1 MSQENVEVV
10 RRACEAWGTGEL
22 DAWLET
28 LHPHIVWDSTR
39 FGGLEEGTLYRG
51 RDEVRSFLVDEWRA
65 SWESFEAGVEEVADV
80 GDGVLVLWWQRLV
93 GAKGD
98 VPITVRSAQICSV
111 RDGKVIRIDNYIDRA
126 EALEAVGL
134 ED

>member
-10 RRACEAWGTGEL
+10 RRSCEAWVRGDL

-39 FGGLEEGTLYRG
+39 FGGFWERTLYRG
-51 RDEVRSFLVDEWRA
+51 CDEVRSFVVDEWVA
-65 SWESFEAGVEEVADV
+65 SWESYEAGVEEIVDA
-80 GDGVLVLWWQRLV
+80 GDRVLVLGWQRLV
-93 GAKGD
+93 GAEDD
-98 VPITVRSAQICSV
+98 VPITLKTAQICSV
-111 RDGKVIRIDNYIDRA
+111 HDGKVVRMDNYVDRA

-134 ED
+134 AE